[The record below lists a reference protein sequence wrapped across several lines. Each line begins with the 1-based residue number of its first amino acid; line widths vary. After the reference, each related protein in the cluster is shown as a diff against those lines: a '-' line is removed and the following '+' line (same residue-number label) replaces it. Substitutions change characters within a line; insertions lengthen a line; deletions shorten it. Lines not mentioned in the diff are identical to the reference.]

1 MKIVLIGLGTVG
13 QAFYNLLKDK
23 GREDDIAQVIVKDRQ
38 KTRSIPNS
46 KLSFNWEAYVQDP
59 SYDVVVELTDDAKVA
74 REIAELA
81 LRNGKVL
88 ISANK
93 KMLAENLPDLVKLSK
108 IYGGSLHFEAAVAG
122 AIPVI
127 RTLNHY
133 FEQDEILGIEGIL
146 NGSSN
151 YILDQINA
159 GADYESALKQAQ
171 DLGFAESNPYLDV
184 SGWDAAYKLSLLIF
198 LANGDYIPPSEL
210 QVSGLEYLAAHQK
223 SEGKVKLVAE
233 WHRDKLSPPGVALK
247 TVHEKHPLASIP
259 NEENAIL
266 LHSRHGGSYLFRGK
280 GAGAKPTAWAV
291 YSDLKNLWPE
301 TQKSAAVSLLN

>member
-1 MKIVLIGLGTVG
+1 M
-13 QAFYNLLKDK
+13 KDK
-23 GREDDIAQVIVKDRQ
+23 GREQDIAQVVVKDPHKKRA
-38 KTRSIPNS
+38 IPRS
-46 KLSFNWEAYVQDP
+46 KLSYDFQSFLEDP
-59 SYDVVVELTDDAKVA
+59 SYSVVVELIDDAQAAKQIA
-74 REIAELA
+74 EIALKS
-81 LRNGKVL
+81 GKVL

-159 GADYESALKQAQ
+159 GTDYESALKQAQ

-198 LANGDYIPPSEL
+198 LANGDYIPPSKL

-247 TVHEKHPLASIP
+247 AIHRKHPLASIP
-259 NEENAIL
+259 KEENAIL

-291 YSDLKNLWPE
+291 YSDLKNLWTE